1 MMHHYSEYAWIAV
14 VIVGV
19 VVRLFNGWRMVK
31 FPTKKELAAWVA
43 LGILVIA
50 ALLVFPLSR

>member
-1 MMHHYSEYAWIAV
+1 M

-19 VVRLFNGWRMVK
+19 VVRLFNGWRMGK
-31 FPTKKELAAWVA
+31 FPTKKELAVWVA

-50 ALLVFPLSR
+50 ALLVFPLTR